1 VGRQRLPLHYNAR
14 VIPRFYVPAL
24 APDLPRVA
32 LPEEEAHHLAHV
44 CRLAVGDPVRLF
56 DGRGLEVLARV
67 ADVGR
72 RTVVAEVVRPVTA
85 RPEPA
90 VRVTVLLGVLRAD
103 RMDDA
108 VRDATM
114 LGVAEIRPVRSA
126 HTAVPVRA
134 VSGDRPVARWHRVAV
149 SGAKQCGRAVVPAI
163 AAVASWS
170 DALGAALPA
179 VRLLLVEPSA
189 GVAGRAV
196 LEDLAEA
203 ARAGGAALAIG
214 PEGGWEPDEIA
225 LAEAAGFQAWSLGAL
240 TLRADAV
247 PVAALAVLHYA
258 WARGD

>member
-1 VGRQRLPLHYNAR
+1 M
-14 VIPRFYVPAL
+14 IPRFYAPAL
-24 APDLPRVA
+24 APDLSRVA
-32 LPEEEAHHLAHV
+32 LPEDEAHHLVRV
-44 CRLAVGDPVRLF
+44 CRLAVGDAVRLF
-56 DGRGLEVLARV
+56 DGRGFEVLARV

-85 RPEPA
+85 RAEPA

-103 RMDDA
+103 RMDGA

-126 HTAVPVRA
+126 HTAVPPRA
-134 VSGDRPVARWHRVAV
+134 VSGDRPLARWHRVAV

-163 AAVASWS
+163 AGVASWR
-170 DALGAALPA
+170 DALGAALPP

-189 GVAGRAV
+189 GVAGGAA
-196 LEDLAEA
+196 LEPLADP

-225 LAEAAGFQAWSLGAL
+225 LAEAAGFQAWSLGPL